1 MTEITFRIVDTIDGE
16 TFTEGTINDIT
27 KSIELKK
34 RLEKLATT
42 DSLTDLWNRRAFTEK
57 MANLKG
63 PVHLALIDIDDF
75 KSINDTYGHDT
86 GDQVLRET
94 AAILKR
100 VCPDDKFIARVG
112 GEEFAIIF

>member
-1 MTEITFRIVDTIDGE
+1 
-16 TFTEGTINDIT
+16 
-27 KSIELKK
+27 
-34 RLEKLATT
+34 
-42 DSLTDLWNRRAFTEK
+42 

-112 GEEFAIIF
+112 GEEFAIIFDDKNRKTFLNVLKTSVNHRANSTDTLV